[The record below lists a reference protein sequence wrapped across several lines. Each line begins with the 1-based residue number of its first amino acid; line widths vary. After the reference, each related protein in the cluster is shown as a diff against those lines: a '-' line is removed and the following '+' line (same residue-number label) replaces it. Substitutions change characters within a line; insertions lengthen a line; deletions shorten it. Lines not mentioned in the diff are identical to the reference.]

1 MTRMGTLGVLLLSLV
16 GCTLIQNDRQSQ
28 APSEV
33 NSPLDCPVVLQRR
46 SEPKVEPANTA
57 NALLG
62 FRRVQ
67 CARPKE
73 ERDALIQDYLEQSS
87 RQAVMRTLMLA
98 SCAPD
103 QTPGLLANAL
113 VQARDMEPH
122 AKDVAALL
130 DLLAA
135 QAESYALLERR
146 LHSTQKKLDDMIQ
159 GIRAIEAEM
168 GEASD
173 GADTSGQRGAQP

>member
-1 MTRMGTLGVLLLSLV
+1 MTRMGTLGVLLLTLV
-16 GCTLIQNDRQSQ
+16 GCTLMQKNQ
-28 APSEV
+28 E
-33 NSPLDCPVVLQRR
+33 SPTPAEIKGPLACPVVLQRR

-113 VQARDMEPH
+113 VQAREMEPH
-122 AKDVAALL
+122 SKNVAALL

-146 LHSTQKKLDDMIQ
+146 LNSTQEKLDDMIR

-168 GEASD
+168 GEAPD
-173 GADTSGQRGAQP
+173 GAETSGQRGPEP

>member
-1 MTRMGTLGVLLLSLV
+1 MTRMGTLGVLLLTLA
-16 GCTLIQNDRQSQ
+16 GCTLIQKDQEPQVPREIKG
-28 APSEV
+28 PSA
-33 NSPLDCPVVLQRR
+33 CPVVLQRR

-113 VQARDMEPH
+113 VQAREMEPH
-122 AKDVAALL
+122 SKNVAALL

-146 LHSTQKKLDDMIQ
+146 LHSTQKKLDDMIR

-168 GEASD
+168 GEASE
-173 GADTSGQRGAQP
+173 GAETSGQRGVAP